1 VDAERQNGGKNTT
14 KARGE
19 LVKQKTRAALSY
31 YIHPTFMMMVNTI
44 LTATISLQFSQ
55 VYLHIRIYSQG
66 EQMNVN
72 LELEITQLHAEICAG
87 LADPN
92 RILIL
97 YELSQSPRNVTE
109 LSTNLKMP
117 QPLVS
122 RHLKIL
128 RERGMVIPKRHGTV
142 IQYTLA
148 DDRLIQALDLL
159 RAVMRDGL
167 AKRAEL
173 VEALA

>member
-1 VDAERQNGGKNTT
+1 
-14 KARGE
+14 
-19 LVKQKTRAALSY
+19 
-31 YIHPTFMMMVNTI
+31 
-44 LTATISLQFSQ
+44 
-55 VYLHIRIYSQG
+55 
-66 EQMNVN
+66 MNAN
-72 LELEITQLHAEICAG
+72 LESEITQLHAEICAG

-109 LSTNLKMP
+109 LSTNLRMP

-128 RERGMVIPKRHGTV
+128 RERGMVIPNRKGT
-142 IQYTLA
+142 IIEYSLA
-148 DDRLIQALDLL
+148 DERLIQALDLL
-159 RAVMRDGL
+159 RSVMRDGL

-173 VEALA
+173 IEALA